1 MISKAKVKALKP
13 QKAKMGRPKKEID
26 QKAFEGLCG
35 IQCIR
40 SEVCQFFN
48 VTDKTLDRWCKAT
61 YNMTFSAIFKVKRG
75 TGVISLRRTGFK
87 LAKTNGSVYIFLAK
101 NYLGLR
107 DQPVDDNDIPTA
119 SPVSIIIKVEDASVS
134 DKN

>member
-1 MISKAKVKALKP
+1 MALKS
-13 QKAKMGRPKKEID
+13 KAKMGRPKKEID

-35 IQCIR
+35 IQCTR

-61 YNMTFSAIFKVKRG
+61 FKMTFSAIFKIKRG

-87 LAKTNGSVYIFLAK
+87 LAKTNGSVYIFMAK

-107 DQPVDDNDIPTA
+107 DQPVDDDDIA
-119 SPVSIIIKVEDASVS
+119 VAQPVSVNIIVQDCKLDNKTDS
-134 DKN
+134 